1 MLAARPRPRG
11 MMHAAMLRHFAIVLP
26 LLTLALPAQ
35 ADRYELGLRLR
46 AFERTLAACEDA
58 ARRDAAMLELDRAVQ
73 AFFRLDTAKV
83 AQAVARA
90 HEALDAAPRSTE
102 QRFAASLALALEAR
116 LLDAG
121 AATVAF
127 ELRSVFKVLADGAD
141 EDEDE
146 DEVQAPRDLTL
157 LVALPDTAPQRFAL
171 DGLPFAGGLSLRGMA
186 PGDHTLRWSIVR
198 GTDVLIEREQ
208 GLSIAADLD
217 ARLTKLRGQSI
228 EPESIEA
235 STLPSLVRLL
245 DGMRRKRPEETVLRG
260 AHLLAEAEALVA
272 ARGPFYGGDRAG
284 DFLLRVPTAN
294 GTETIRLFVPPD
306 LDGKRPLVI
315 AVHGAGGSENLFFDG
330 YGDGEVVRQ
339 AAARGWLVAAP
350 RCGIGQLDGAAL
362 ADALAARFPIA
373 KDRVLLVGHSM
384 GAMQV
389 IGNASGTPARWA
401 AVAALGGGGSVR
413 ASDALAKLP
422 FFVGVGSRDFA
433 LGQARGLDRALRKAG
448 ATSTLREYPGVEH
461 LAIVQ
466 LALPD
471 VFAFFDAVL
480 DARK

>member
-1 MLAARPRPRG
+1 MML
-11 MMHAAMLRHFAIVLP
+11 AAMLRHFAIVLP

-35 ADRYELGLRLR
+35 ADRHELGLRLR
-46 AFERTLAACEDA
+46 AFERRLAACDDA

-83 AQAVARA
+83 AQAVASA
-90 HEALDAAPRSTE
+90 DEALGAAQHSTE

-116 LLDAG
+116 LVDAD

-127 ELRSVFKVLADGAD
+127 ELRSVFQVLAKDAD
-141 EDEDE
+141 EDEVAVE
-146 DEVQAPRDLTL
+146 APRGLTL
-157 LVALPDTAPQRFAL
+157 VVTLPGAAPQRFAIAE
-171 DGLPFAGGLSLRGMA
+171 LPFAGALSLRGMA

-198 GTDVLIEREQ
+198 GTDVLTEREQ
-208 GLSIAADLD
+208 GLSIAKGLD
-217 ARLTKLRGQSI
+217 ARLAKLRGQSI
-228 EPESIEA
+228 EPESLEA
-235 STLPSLVRLL
+235 STLPILVRLL

-260 AHLLAEAEALVA
+260 AHLLAEAEALIA

-306 LDGKRPLVI
+306 LEGKHPLVI

-350 RCGIGQLDGAAL
+350 RCGLGQLDGAAL

-373 KDRVLLVGHSM
+373 TDRVLLVGHSM

-389 IGNASGTPARWA
+389 IGNASRTPTRWA

-413 ASDALAKLP
+413 ASDALTKLP

-448 ATSTLREYPGVEH
+448 ATSTLREYAGVEH

-471 VFAFFDAVL
+471 VFAFFDAAL
-480 DARK
+480 AARK

>member
-1 MLAARPRPRG
+1 

-35 ADRYELGLRLR
+35 ADRHELGLRLR
-46 AFERTLAACEDA
+46 AFERRLAACEDA

-73 AFFRLDTAKV
+73 AFFRLDTATV

-90 HEALDAAPRSTE
+90 QEVLDAAQYSTE

-116 LLDAG
+116 LLDAD

-127 ELRSVFKVLADGAD
+127 ELRSAFKVLAKDAD
-141 EDEDE
+141 EDEV
-146 DEVQAPRDLTL
+146 EVEAPRDLTL
-157 LVALPDTAPQRFAL
+157 VVALPDTAPQRFAL
-171 DGLPFAGGLSLRGMA
+171 AELPFAGELSLRGMA

-198 GTDVLIEREQ
+198 GTDVLSEREQ
-208 GLSIAADLD
+208 GLSIVADLE
-217 ARLTKLRGQSI
+217 ARLAKLRDQSL
-228 EPESIEA
+228 EPGSLEA

-245 DGMRRKRPEETVLRG
+245 DGMRKKRPEETVLRG

-272 ARGPFYGGDRAG
+272 ERGPFYGGGRAG
-284 DFLLRVPTAN
+284 DFLLRVPTAK
-294 GTETIRLFVPPD
+294 GTETIRLFVPPG
-306 LDGKRPLVI
+306 LEGPCPLVI

-350 RCGIGQLDGAAL
+350 RCGIGQLDCAAL

-389 IGNASGTPARWA
+389 IGNASRTPARWA

-471 VFAFFDAVL
+471 VFTFFDATL
-480 DARK
+480 AARK

>member
-1 MLAARPRPRG
+1 
-11 MMHAAMLRHFAIVLP
+11 MMHAAMLRHFVAVLP
-26 LLTLALPAQ
+26 LLTLVLPAQ

-46 AFERTLAACEDA
+46 AFERRLAVCDDA
-58 ARRDAAMLELDRAVQ
+58 ARRDAAMLQLDRAVQ

-83 AQAVARA
+83 AQAVAGA
-90 HEALDAAPRSTE
+90 DEALGAAKRSTE

-116 LLDAG
+116 LVDAES
-121 AATVAF
+121 ASVAF
-127 ELRSVFKVLADGAD
+127 ELRSVFKVLADEAD
-141 EDEDE
+141 EDADAIE
-146 DEVQAPRDLTL
+146 APRDLTL
-157 LVALPDTAPQRFAL
+157 VVALPDTAPQRFAL
-171 DGLPFAGGLSLRGMA
+171 DELPFAGGLSLRGMS

-198 GTDVLIEREQ
+198 GTDVLTEREQ

-217 ARLTKLRGQSI
+217 ARLAKLRGQSI

-245 DGMRRKRPEETVLRG
+245 DGMRRKRAEETVLRG
-260 AHLLAEAEALVA
+260 AHLLAEAEALVGNL
-272 ARGPFYGGDRAG
+272 GPFYGGDRPG
-284 DFLLRVPTAN
+284 DFWLRVPTAK
-294 GTETIRLFVPPD
+294 GTATIRLFVPPG
-306 LDGKRPLVI
+306 LEGKQPLVI

-339 AAARGWLVAAP
+339 ATARGWLVAAP
-350 RCGIGQLDGAAL
+350 LCGFGQLDCAAL

-373 KDRVLLVGHSM
+373 TDRVLLVGHSM

-389 IGNASGTPARWA
+389 IGNASRTPARWA

-448 ATSTLREYPGVEH
+448 ANSTLREYAGVEH

-471 VFAFFDAVL
+471 VFAFFDAAL
-480 DARK
+480 AARK